1 MQDNK
6 IPQPE
11 VVAPAYNSSI
21 GEAEADRSLWVQGQP
36 YLPREFQDS
45 QGYIERP
52 CFTKQ
57 NKR

>member
-21 GEAEADRSLWVQGQP
+21 GEAEADRSL
-36 YLPREFQDS
+36 
-45 QGYIERP
+45 
-52 CFTKQ
+52 
-57 NKR
+57 